1 MSLGFLQLTPLA
13 LSTPMQRPKPEVE
26 HLPDLSKPRR
36 SPAKRTTP
44 QRIAR
49 DGTAATAPGEWNA
62 RVQFWDRAIPEYNA
76 LTDPNARVFTNS
88 ATFRRDYKS
97 YLEKKRAARVG
108 LRRSASEPKPLAVQ
122 AAADPA
128 LPGGGVG
135 GMPTLELAVLK
146 AVGER
151 EHLIARV
158 HVLLERAPAAG
169 ADALQLDATRAALAD
184 LVMELRN
191 SGVAVTEAI
200 GRWRRRRP
208 AHEAF
213 VWRSHNYMLKMTVDL
228 FFLGLAPTLADAA
241 EDPFLLRCFDE
252 PQPASPMSP
261 SPKSPKAG
269 RAPPTARAL
278 LGRFAP
284 SVRHTKHQLL
294 RMWAA
299 ERVLEAERT
308 AAAFAPS
315 TPALDERD
323 AVVRAK
329 AGLFFFGSPLPEAIE
344 IAAAYGGSGEAAN

>member
-1 MSLGFLQLTPLA
+1 
-13 LSTPMQRPKPEVE
+13 MQRPRPEPE
-26 HLPDLSKPRR
+26 HLPDLPPPRNPARGRGVASASAKP
-36 SPAKRTTP
+36 
-44 QRIAR
+44 
-49 DGTAATAPGEWNA
+49 EWNA
-62 RVQFWDRAIPEYNA
+62 RVDRAIPQYSA
-76 LTDPNARVFTNS
+76 LHDPNCAYIRS
-88 ATFRRDYKS
+88 PTFRKHYSS
-97 YLEKKRAARVG
+97 YLEKKRAARVVK
-108 LRRSASEPKPLAVQ
+108 RSASEPKPLAVQ
-122 AAADPA
+122 PAAELA

-191 SGVAVTEAI
+191 AGVAVAEAI

-228 FFLGLAPTLADAA
+228 FFLGLASTLADAA
-241 EDPFLLRCFDE
+241 DDPFLLRCFDE
-252 PQPASPMSP
+252 PPPASPMSP

-344 IAAAYGGSGEAAN
+344 IAAAYGGGGEAAN

>member
-1 MSLGFLQLTPLA
+1 
-13 LSTPMQRPKPEVE
+13 MQRPRPEVE

-36 SPAKRTTP
+36 SPAKHNKP

-191 SGVAVTEAI
+191 SGVAVAEAI

-228 FFLGLAPTLADAA
+228 FFLGLASTLADAA
-241 EDPFLLRCFDE
+241 DDPFLLRCFDE
-252 PQPASPMSP
+252 PPPASPMSP

-269 RAPPTARAL
+269 RAPPAARAL
-278 LGRFAP
+278 LGQWFAP